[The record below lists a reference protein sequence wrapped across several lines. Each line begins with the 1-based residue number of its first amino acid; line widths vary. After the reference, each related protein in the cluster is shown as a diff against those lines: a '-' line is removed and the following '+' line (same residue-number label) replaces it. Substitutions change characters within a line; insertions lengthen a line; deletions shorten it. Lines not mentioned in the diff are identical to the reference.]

1 MADIH
6 IESLFKIFGKNPK
19 KYIDVVKEGISKE
32 DLLEKHGHILGL
44 NDINMHISE
53 CSIHVVMGLSGS
65 GKSTLIRHIN
75 RLIDP
80 TAGNI
85 TVDGIGVLSLNK
97 QQLLEFRRNRTAM
110 VFQKFALLPHKTIIE
125 NASFGLQIQNI
136 NATDAQMR
144 AQKWLDRVG
153 LSGFEQHYP
162 QQLSGGMQQRVGLAR
177 ALAND
182 ADILLMDEA
191 FSALDP
197 LIRKDMQ
204 DMLLTLQDELQKT
217 IVFIT
222 HDLDEALR
230 LGDRVCI
237 LKDGKLVQDG
247 KPEEIIIHPADDYVR
262 EFVQDVN
269 RFKVLRAKTLMTPVS
284 QEDDTSGST
293 FKVHEDHYLESFLPK
308 MLEQQCDFITVTN
321 TSGDTT
327 GRIKPH
333 ELSDLL
339 KINLDSAPPP
349 AR

>member
-53 CSIHVVMGLSGS
+53 RSIHVVMGLSGS

-97 QQLLEFRRNRTAM
+97 HQLLEFRRNRTAM

-247 KPEEIIIHPADDYVR
+247 KPEEIIIHPADDYVQ

-269 RFKVLRAKTLMTPVS
+269 RFKVLRAKTLMTPCCP
-284 QEDDTSGST
+284 EDDTSGST

-321 TSGDTT
+321 ISGDTT
-327 GRIKPH
+327 GHIKPH
-333 ELSDLL
+333 KLSDLL